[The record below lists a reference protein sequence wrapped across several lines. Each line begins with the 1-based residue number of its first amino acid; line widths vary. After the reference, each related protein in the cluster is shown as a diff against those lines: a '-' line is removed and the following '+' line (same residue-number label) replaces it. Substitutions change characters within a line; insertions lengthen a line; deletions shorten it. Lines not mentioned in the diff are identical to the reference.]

1 MLTLVVRD
9 GAERP
14 MTSYAQVGVSVRS
27 WHTGDPVDEAVALDP
42 FICQGRYLRSCRHK
56 MWGKGEAQR
65 IWMAAM
71 KDERRSQYA
80 WRGAPRRSPQSLLT
94 SGSPSPGD
102 ATFLT
107 PVLVCPV
114 PEGLVEYLSPGM
126 RGQTHGRRRGPWRS
140 TRPAAWPATP
150 PVPAAS
156 TSRAP
161 PRARPSQ
168 GRRCT
173 RPRCRRCR

>member
-27 WHTGDPVDEAVALDP
+27 WHAGDPVDEAVALDP

-80 WRGAPRRSPQSLLT
+80 WRGAPRYV
-94 SGSPSPGD
+94 
-102 ATFLT
+102 
-107 PVLVCPV
+107 PVVPV
-114 PEGLVEYLSPGM
+114 DL
-126 RGQTHGRRRGPWRS
+126 RTTIAWGRN
-140 TRPAAWPATP
+140 
-150 PVPAAS
+150 V
-156 TSRAP
+156 SR
-161 PRARPSQ
+161 PRARLPSA
-168 GRRCT
+168 
-173 RPRCRRCR
+173 